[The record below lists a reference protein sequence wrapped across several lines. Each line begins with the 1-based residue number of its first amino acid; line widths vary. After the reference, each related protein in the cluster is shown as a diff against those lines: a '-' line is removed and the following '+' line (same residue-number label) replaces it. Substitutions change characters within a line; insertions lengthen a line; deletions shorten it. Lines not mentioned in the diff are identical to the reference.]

1 MCSLSSLEEEKEV
14 NNINLNE
21 VEPIEN
27 GLFGFWGEGVF
38 LEIQG
43 VYGAVKRGNK
53 NVQIVLQHCCKTS

>member
-1 MCSLSSLEEEKEV
+1 MCSLSPLEEEKEV

-38 LEIQG
+38 LEIQN
-43 VYGAVKRGNK
+43 VYGAVKWGNK
-53 NVQIVLQHCCKTS
+53 NVQIVLQHCRKTS